1 MKSSKIEVDIVS
13 DTYILILKIAIYI
26 VRLISHSVKKMLFNS
41 VFVFSEKKILLHSVF
56 ASVKV
61 ICC

>member
-41 VFVFSEKKILLHSVF
+41 VFVFSEKKYSFTLCL
-56 ASVKV
+56 
-61 ICC
+61 

>member
-41 VFVFSEKKILLHSVF
+41 VFVKKKKKYSFTLCL
-56 ASVKV
+56 
-61 ICC
+61 